1 MRIPRNAYCRHLARK
16 TGATLHKASSLPIEE
31 WIVNGR
37 REYFLFDADML
48 VVRAWMYRERAYRWR
63 IAPWCSVNAGN
74 LVDGGALTVKAIV
87 AVTIDAAGVP
97 LWIISI
103 LLSVLFVMYVGKL
116 LL

>member
-1 MRIPRNAYCRHLARK
+1 MNLPRNAYCRHLARK
-16 TGATLHKASSLPIEE
+16 TGATLHKAQNLPIEE
-31 WIVNGR
+31 WRVNGR
-37 REYFLFDADML
+37 REYFLSDADNL
-48 VVRAWMYRERAYRWR
+48 VDRAWMYRERAYRWR
-63 IAPWCSVNAGN
+63 IAPWCSVNAGD

-87 AVTIDAAGVP
+87 AVTIDAAVVP

>member
-1 MRIPRNAYCRHLARK
+1 
-16 TGATLHKASSLPIEE
+16 
-31 WIVNGR
+31 
-37 REYFLFDADML
+37 LFDADML